1 MANITKRP
9 EKALAIQIFA
19 TQPGKSIQQV
29 AVEVGVDPRTMYNWR
44 SDPKFMDAIYERYMV
59 DFGGELPAVLG
70 AMVREAKAGNVQA
83 GRLVLEHSGKLVKNV
98 NVTIDSPF
106 EKWLKKVDDAE
117 VIDGEIIEDDVIDLV
132 EEIQVEIEDLPPRNT
147 EDYKVRVKRE
157 QKSLAKEKK
166 KAKKELE
173 IVVANLSARLMVLQ
187 TQVAS
192 YNKLLSMYVKFKGD
206 SITFQEFLK
215 KELKEAEDAKVGK
228 IKDKKD

>member
-132 EEIQVEIEDLPPRNT
+132 EGIQVEIEDLPPRNP
-147 EDYKVRVKRE
+147 EDHKVRVKRE

-166 KAKKELE
+166 KAQYNLQQKEWYRWKKRATAVGMESLKGGRPTPGQRLAWEQE
-173 IVVANLSARLMVLQ
+173 IIR
-187 TQVAS
+187 
-192 YNKLLSMYVKFKGD
+192 
-206 SITFQEFLK
+206 
-215 KELKEAEDAKVGK
+215 KENEAKEND
-228 IKDKKD
+228 